1 MYGDK
6 FTDSE
11 VSVLRYQLLRTMADP
26 LELAEILRDFAAT
39 QGYGVSAKT
48 ALDAATK
55 IGASGCSFA
64 AVQEALEAVAL
75 VM

>member
-6 FTDSE
+6 FTEAE
-11 VSVLRYQLLRTMADP
+11 VSVLRYQLLRSMADP
-26 LELAEILRDFAAT
+26 LQLAEILRDFAVT

-48 ALDAATK
+48 ALDAATR

-64 AVQEALEAVAL
+64 AVHEALEAVAL

>member
-1 MYGDK
+1 MHGEK
-6 FTDSE
+6 FTNSE
-11 VSVLRYQLLRTMADP
+11 VSVLRYQLLRTFPDP
-26 LELAEILRDFAAT
+26 LEVAEILRGFVVT
-39 QGYGVSAKT
+39 QGYGISSTT
-48 ALDAATK
+48 ALDAATR